1 MSVEAIS
8 TTKVA
13 VGNAKDATPM
23 QVTVKGKIDA
33 NRRYESSRFTR
44 ILTPAPDA
52 YSRPQIIEVRSK
64 AKLGELGD
72 EITVAC
78 KLGGYTRKPYRVTDK
93 ESGETSMITPVDLT
107 LEVIEA

>member
-8 TTKVA
+8 TKSITT
-13 VGNAKDATPM
+13 NAKDVTPM
-23 QVTVKGKIDA
+23 QVIVKGKIDA
-33 NRRYESSRFTR
+33 NRRYESSRYTR

-52 YSRPQIIEVRSK
+52 YSRPQTIEVRSK
-64 AKLGELGD
+64 AKLGEIGD
-72 EITVAC
+72 EITVPC

-93 ESGETSMITPVDLT
+93 ETGEQSMITPVDLT